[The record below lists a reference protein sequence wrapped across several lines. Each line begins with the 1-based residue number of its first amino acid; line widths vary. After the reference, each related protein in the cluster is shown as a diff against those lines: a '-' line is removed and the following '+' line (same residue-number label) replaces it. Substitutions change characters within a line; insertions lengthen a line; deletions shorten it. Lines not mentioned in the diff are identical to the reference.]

1 MHIVIYKYVMQSG
14 EMQRP
19 FSTMPLQAFMEPSE
33 WLIFNEEVANVAAGY
48 PDITGVLAIGSLVQS
63 FRPPVNFYENQRSGP
78 LSVAYESIRHPER
91 RKVFPSNRSDLDIW
105 VAVRDTKESA
115 NAEHAVSIA
124 GIALLEELASGAVQ
138 RGTSQWGRKKEAA
151 FNAYYK
157 NPALYPRSF
166 TTTAH
171 QGAQPWMATRFKTMV
186 EQAVLHRLPGFA
198 ERIARFTEH
207 KIPGDFLE
215 VRAFPESVFNLR
227 PDDVPIL
234 GDGKDRQP
242 FPRIADEQWIG
253 QSHASSVLYAADGV
267 GIYPFTSEGRVL
279 GREIHDYML
288 SREPGPAGRSYG
300 AVLLKPDAIENNQVT
315 IIKEKIVEGVT
326 RFSGKIVLERLFDG
340 LTFEQVKAMYPSLSG
355 QDLDD
360 TTKYLASG
368 RSLGLVIQADIG
380 QDEMLQEVGAIKG
393 PRVGDRTEERLLEGR
408 KLDGSVRDLLPLPGD
423 EDKYRA
429 LLPTLFRRKIE
440 PSHRFTTEEYAYYSQ
455 NLIHSPD
462 NVIELKG
469 LLNVLGFEGP
479 RC

>member
-1 MHIVIYKYVMQSG
+1 MHTIIYKQVMQSG

-33 WLIFNEEVANVAAGY
+33 WLIFNEEVANVAEGY

-78 LSVAYESIRHPER
+78 LGVAYESVRHPER

-105 VAVRDTKESA
+105 VVLKDTKESA
-115 NAEHAVSIA
+115 NAEHAVSIG
-124 GIALLEELASGAVQ
+124 GIALLEELASGTTQ
-138 RGTSQWGRKKEAA
+138 RGTAQWSRKKEAA
-151 FNAYYK
+151 FNAFYK
-157 NPALYPRSF
+157 NSDLYPRGF

-171 QGAQPWMATRFKTMV
+171 QGAQPWMATRFKAMV
-186 EQAVLHRLPGFA
+186 EQAVLHRIPGFA

-227 PDDVPIL
+227 PDDVVIP
-234 GDGKDRQP
+234 GAGKDRQP

-253 QSHASSVLYAADGV
+253 PSHASSVLYAADGV
-267 GIYPFTSEGRVL
+267 SIYPFAGEGRVL
-279 GREIHDYML
+279 GQEIHDYIQC
-288 SREPGPAGRSYG
+288 REPDPTGRSYG
-300 AVLLKPDAIENNQVT
+300 AVLLKPDAIENNQVA
-315 IIKEKIVEGVT
+315 IIKEKIVEGIAE
-326 RFSGKIVLERLFDG
+326 FSGKVVLERLFDG
-340 LTFEQVKAMYPSLSG
+340 LTFEQVKAIYPSLSG

-360 TTKYLASG
+360 ATKYLASG
-368 RSLGLVIQADIG
+368 RTLGLVIQADIS
-380 QDEMLQEVGAIKG
+380 QDRMLQEVGAIKG
-393 PRVGDRTEERLLEGR
+393 PRVGDRTEDRLLEGR
-408 KLDGSVRDLLPLPGD
+408 KLDGSIRDLLPLPGD
-423 EDKYRA
+423 EAKYRT
-429 LLPTLFRRKIE
+429 LLPTLFRRKVE
-440 PSHRFTTEEYAYYSQ
+440 AGHRFTAEEYAYYSR

-469 LLNVLGFEGP
+469 LLNVLGFEEP